1 MWNLGSYTLS
11 PSKTKINKFLKNE
24 NVAAF
29 QRSLLRSEVFV
40 CSKNLWS
47 NRFKSNSI
55 FFPIFEHWV
64 PLMIEIVSISWILTR
79 EFCDLS
85 IFLFGRWRSSCKSM
99 FSLFTAHFLEL
110 QFDEILTVIT
120 LLLYLCSLTY
130 YIKFWEESKYPN
142 WIKRYE
148 MLE

>member
-1 MWNLGSYTLS
+1 
-11 PSKTKINKFLKNE
+11 
-24 NVAAF
+24 
-29 QRSLLRSEVFV
+29 
-40 CSKNLWS
+40 
-47 NRFKSNSI
+47 
-55 FFPIFEHWV
+55 
-64 PLMIEIVSISWILTR
+64 MIEIVSISWILTR

-85 IFLFGRWRSSCKSM
+85 IFLFGRWRSSRKSM